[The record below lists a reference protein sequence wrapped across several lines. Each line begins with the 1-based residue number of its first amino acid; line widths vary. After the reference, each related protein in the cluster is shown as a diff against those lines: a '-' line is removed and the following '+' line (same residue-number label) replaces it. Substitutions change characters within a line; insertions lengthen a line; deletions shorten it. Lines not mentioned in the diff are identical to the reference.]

1 MAIHRLVITILTA
14 ALIFSGCS
22 SMSPRDIR
30 HSWSADRYR
39 EEAHAAMQLNNYG
52 TAADYLQELTV
63 RYPLDPRTRESYLQ
77 IAYAHY
83 KNLRY
88 DATIAAADKYL
99 SLYPDD
105 KDGAYAYYLRGLADF
120 ERGLSALEDPAQL
133 ETPDIT
139 NQARAS
145 YESFLTLIQRYPDS
159 NYARD
164 GQARLNILRDRLA
177 NHELQLAQHAL
188 EKGNKDSARTRA
200 RYVAEH
206 YTDTLVAAEA
216 MKLLVQLNNI
226 PSTPAATP
234 TAPKT
239 TATIPEPV
247 AKPSAAVT
255 EPIDEEASPARES
268 SATETPDAEPAIAQ
282 PQTAP
287 FAPTGE
293 PTPSTEDRKQTELYL
308 KGLRDEAWLLK
319 QRGDHYTLQIA
330 GTSQARWLRNFVDQ
344 HDISQDVAFYR
355 KRQAN
360 SEWYSVLY
368 GLYANLSDARA
379 ARRDILN
386 QLGTKDV
393 WIRPLRDVQ
402 KDIKSKK

>member
-14 ALIFSGCS
+14 ALIISGCS
-22 SMSPRDIR
+22 SMSPRDLR
-30 HSWSADRYR
+30 QSWSADRYR

-63 RYPLDPRTRESYLQ
+63 RYPLDPHTRESYLQ

-88 DATIAAADKYL
+88 DATITAADKYL

-120 ERGLSALEDPAQL
+120 ERGLDALEDPAQL

-159 NYARD
+159 DYARD
-164 GQARLNILRDRLA
+164 GQARLNLLRDRLA
-177 NHELQLAQHAL
+177 NHELQLAQQAL

-206 YTDTLVAAEA
+206 YTDTQVAAEA
-216 MKLLVQLNNI
+216 MKLLVQLNH
-226 PSTPAATP
+226 AP
-234 TAPKT
+234 TAP
-239 TATIPEPV
+239 TAAPATAITPAPETKPAVAVAEPV
-247 AKPSAAVT
+247 
-255 EPIDEEASPARES
+255 DEEASPARES
-268 SATETPDAEPAIAQ
+268 STTEAPDTEPAIAQ

-293 PTPSTEDRKQTELYL
+293 PTPNTEDPKQTERYL

-344 HDISQDVAFYR
+344 HDIGQDVAYYR

-368 GLYANLSDARA
+368 GLYANLADARA